1 MSRGAVQEIFSP
13 FPSPSYIQLGVYE
26 LRLVQE
32 IFSFPWL
39 YILALMA
46 AARAPAP
53 CVILYILHGVNK
65 SIDGGAE
72 RTTDTCVI
80 GTVYQRTF
88 MIMS

>member
-39 YILALMA
+39 YILAYGGGTLPQRDGSKSKRFQGERLMA
-46 AARAPAP
+46 AP
-53 CVILYILHGVNK
+53 CERLYIQL
-65 SIDGGAE
+65 
-72 RTTDTCVI
+72 
-80 GTVYQRTF
+80 
-88 MIMS
+88 